1 MVSMEAIQL
10 LMQHLQDQNAN
21 NMAQLARQQAEA
33 LQMIMLSVKPQNM
46 MTDTRGVGKPINFK
60 GEERKYPE
68 WKAKLMAY
76 LKVTVKD
83 SGQWTIWASQNK
95 DTITEDMIRDAFG
108 VDSPAIIEFAVKL
121 YATLLSCTED
131 DAFRICHSVKDGNGL
146 EAMRLMVKRFE
157 PRTLGTKRAILKSI
171 INNPAAKKVEDV
183 EQNLMHVEELMRK
196 YENLA
201 RDTLP
206 EDLKVTII
214 IDLCI
219 RDLKA
224 P

>member
-46 MTDTRGVGKPINFK
+46 MTDTRVVGKPINFK
-60 GEERKYPE
+60 GEERTYPE

-83 SGQWTIWASQNK
+83 SEQWIIWASQNK

-108 VDSPAIIEFAVKL
+108 VDSPAI
-121 YATLLSCTED
+121 
-131 DAFRICHSVKDGNGL
+131 
-146 EAMRLMVKRFE
+146 M
-157 PRTLGTKRAILKSI
+157 P
-171 INNPAAKKVEDV
+171 
-183 EQNLMHVEELMRK
+183 
-196 YENLA
+196 
-201 RDTLP
+201 
-206 EDLKVTII
+206 
-214 IDLCI
+214 LC
-219 RDLKA
+219 
-224 P
+224 